1 MNNNELYHYGVLG
14 MKWGVRRYQ
23 PYPKG
28 KHGTF
33 LGQSRDDDIKIKKG
47 TEAYRVDSYDKLQGK
62 GQAYVSFSKLD
73 HLDYLVATAGMEG
86 GCYIVE
92 GNSNKGRPYSLTLKL
107 TEDIMAPSYQKSIDA
122 FISTIDKMGGAKKMV
137 KGEDRIFDDYE
148 IRRKKGK
155 EFIKKR

>member
-1 MNNNELYHYGVLG
+1 MNSNELYHYGVLE

-62 GQAYVSFSKLD
+62 GIHSG
-73 HLDYLVATAGMEG
+73 ATLF
-86 GCYIVE
+86 
-92 GNSNKGRPYSLTLKL
+92 N
-107 TEDIMAPSYQKSIDA
+107 EDIAKYDPKEYELYK
-122 FISTIDKMGGAKKMV
+122 KWNKYVGG
-137 KGEDRIFDDYE
+137 
-148 IRRKKGK
+148 
-155 EFIKKR
+155 KRSRYLEHF